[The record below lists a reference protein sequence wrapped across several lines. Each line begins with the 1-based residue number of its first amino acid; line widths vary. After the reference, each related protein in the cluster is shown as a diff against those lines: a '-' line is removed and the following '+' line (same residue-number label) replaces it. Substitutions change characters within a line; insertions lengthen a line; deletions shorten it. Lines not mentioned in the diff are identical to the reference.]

1 MRKTTS
7 VSTLIKYVNQNLTR
21 KDEYATVGY
30 KMGLCD
36 VLESVLHST
45 DSYRGFGFIDSDDS
59 ETGSLGYYSRHYYI
73 SNKLTK

>member
-7 VSTLIKYVNQNLTR
+7 VLTLIKYVNQNLTR
-21 KDEYATVGY
+21 RDEYATVGY

-45 DSYRGFGFIDSDDS
+45 DNYSGFGFLDNDDS
-59 ETGSLGYYSRHYYI
+59 KTGTVGYFSRQYYI
-73 SNKLTK
+73 SNKL

>member
-7 VSTLIKYVNQNLTR
+7 VLTLIKYVNQNLTR
-21 KDEYATVGY
+21 RDEYATVGY

-45 DSYRGFGFIDSDDS
+45 DNYSGFGFLDNDDS
-59 ETGSLGYYSRHYYI
+59 KTGTVGYSSRQYYI
-73 SNKLTK
+73 SNKL